1 MTTPVLD
8 AYIESFS
15 FHGETA
21 PAVHG
26 VGLTVQAGTLTSVLG
41 GAGSGKSTLGRLL
54 AGWLRSGDGLLRGR
68 LSLCGEG
75 VPDGAQRLE
84 FAGTEDDPRISP
96 SAWSRHVGYVPQD
109 AAAMLSQIRSTVA
122 EELAFGLEN
131 RGADRDEMHRR
142 VADVAGRTGL
152 LTLLDRVP
160 GSLSGGELRRL
171 AIACCVIMDPAILIL
186 DDPLSSLDTEG
197 AELIR
202 DLIAGLVAKG
212 TAVVHLGQA
221 AGVVFIQATNCLVLD
236 GGTVTAQGT
245 PAEVL
250 LSRGLAE
257 SGVVVPSQAVSHGRD
272 RSEAM
277 ASELTGNGQAG
288 KKVFSGAR
296 TRASSLSLRNVA
308 YSLPARQGELRTV
321 LTDVDLEVEPGQ
333 TVAITGPN
341 GAGKSTLL
349 RHVNGLLHPDR
360 GEVLVRGLPIRG
372 KTTGAIAAD
381 VGLLFQHPR
390 DQLFERTLIREVSF
404 GLGRLF
410 VGEAEVRAI
419 QALEDVGLANV
430 ASAHPHDL
438 PASGQRLLALATVL
452 ARQPAV
458 IALDEPTV
466 GLDRHGLVRL
476 QTALD
481 TVTLRGAAVLIVTH
495 DLAYARTVSDRVLRL
510 HGGRLH
516 EI

>member
-1 MTTPVLD
+1 
-8 AYIESFS
+8 
-15 FHGETA
+15 
-21 PAVHG
+21 
-26 VGLTVQAGTLTSVLG
+26 
-41 GAGSGKSTLGRLL
+41 
-54 AGWLRSGDGLLRGR
+54 
-68 LSLCGEG
+68 
-75 VPDGAQRLE
+75 
-84 FAGTEDDPRISP
+84 
-96 SAWSRHVGYVPQD
+96 
-109 AAAMLSQIRSTVA
+109 
-122 EELAFGLEN
+122 
-131 RGADRDEMHRR
+131 
-142 VADVAGRTGL
+142 
-152 LTLLDRVP
+152 
-160 GSLSGGELRRL
+160 
-171 AIACCVIMDPAILIL
+171 
-186 DDPLSSLDTEG
+186 
-197 AELIR
+197 
-202 DLIAGLVAKG
+202 
-212 TAVVHLGQA
+212 
-221 AGVVFIQATNCLVLD
+221 
-236 GGTVTAQGT
+236 
-245 PAEVL
+245 
-250 LSRGLAE
+250 
-257 SGVVVPSQAVSHGRD
+257 
-272 RSEAM
+272 
-277 ASELTGNGQAG
+277 
-288 KKVFSGAR
+288 
-296 TRASSLSLRNVA
+296 
-308 YSLPARQGELRTV
+308 
-321 LTDVDLEVEPGQ
+321 
-333 TVAITGPN
+333 
-341 GAGKSTLL
+341 LL

-360 GEVLVRGLPIRG
+360 GEVLVGGLPIRG

-381 VGLLFQHPR
+381 VGLLFHHPR